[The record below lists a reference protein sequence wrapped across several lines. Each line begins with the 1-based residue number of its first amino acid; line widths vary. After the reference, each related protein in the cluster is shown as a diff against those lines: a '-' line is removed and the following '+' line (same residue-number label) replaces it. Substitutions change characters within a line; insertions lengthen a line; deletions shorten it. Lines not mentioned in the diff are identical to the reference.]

1 MQLMEETLPKPT
13 TFTSTKALKDFR
25 TTNKDSPNLQAST
38 SPTNTAV
45 RFNTRQT
52 NQDNQGSQDNR
63 TANSSRHNNSDMICP
78 FEGHQGHKW
87 NQCQT
92 YNPAAQGYRG
102 VYVHPRA
109 KRDKVPYTT
118 SIESAQSHYQE
129 PTDDLQDAFDH
140 LHYELNND
148 SKPTSS
154 TSSPSDTW

>member
-1 MQLMEETLPKPT
+1 M
-13 TFTSTKALKDFR
+13 
-25 TTNKDSPNLQAST
+25 
-38 SPTNTAV
+38 
-45 RFNTRQT
+45 RFDAPRQT
-52 NQDNQGSQDNR
+52 NQDNQGSQDNCVNEDNL
-63 TANSSRHNNSDMICP
+63 TCP
-78 FEGHQGHKW
+78 FPNHSGHKW
-87 NQCQT
+87 KDCKT